1 MISVMTFLS
10 NADFLVSV
18 AEPTRLRILNC
29 VATAPLFVTDLV
41 AILGLPQ
48 PTVSRHLK
56 VLRDLDVVKDLPIPP
71 FVLYQLDVMPGA
83 RARLIRSVLD
93 AVRSDPAGKAERA
106 AALARS
112 RSRVELRTAG
122 AEAHAG

>member
-1 MISVMTFLS
+1 MTVLS

-29 VATAPLFVTDLV
+29 IAAAPLFVSDLV

-56 VLRDLDVVKDLPIPP
+56 VLRDLDVVRDLPIPP
-71 FVLYQLDVMPGA
+71 FVLYQLDVLPGS
-83 RARLIRSVLD
+83 RARLVRALMD
-93 AVRSDPAGKAERA
+93 AVRMDSSAKGDRA

-112 RSRVELRTAG
+112 RTRVEIRTA
-122 AEAHAG
+122 EAAPHAG

>member
-1 MISVMTFLS
+1 MTLLS

-29 VATAPLFVTDLV
+29 VATAPLFVSDLV
-41 AILGLPQ
+41 AILALPQ

-56 VLRDLDVVKDLPIPP
+56 VLRELEIVRDLPIPP
-71 FVLYQLDVMPGA
+71 FVLYQLEILPAA
-83 RARLIRSVLD
+83 RARLIRAVME
-93 AVRSDPAGKAERA
+93 AVRLDPAAKAERA

-112 RSRVELRTAG
+112 RASTELRMAG
-122 AEAHAG
+122 AEANAG

>member
-1 MISVMTFLS
+1 MTVLS

-29 VATAPLFVTDLV
+29 IAAAPLFVSDLV
-41 AILGLPQ
+41 AILALPQ

-56 VLRDLDVVKDLPIPP
+56 VLRDLNVVRDLPIPP
-71 FVLYQLDVMPGA
+71 FVLYQLDVLPSS
-83 RARLIRSVLD
+83 RARLVRALMD
-93 AVRSDPAGKAERA
+93 AVRMDPGSKGDRA

-112 RSRVELRTAG
+112 RTRVEIRTA
-122 AEAHAG
+122 EAAPYAG

>member
-1 MISVMTFLS
+1 MTLLS

-18 AEPTRLRILNC
+18 VEPTRLRILNC
-29 VATAPLFVTDLV
+29 VATAPLFVGDLV

-56 VLRDLDVVKDLPIPP
+56 VLRDLDVVRDLPIPP
-71 FVLYQLDVMPGA
+71 FVVYQLDVLPGA
-83 RARLIRSVLD
+83 RSRRISAVLD
-93 AVRSDPAGKAERA
+93 AMRLDPGAKAERA

-112 RSRVELRTAG
+112 RSRVDVRLSDA
-122 AEAHAG
+122 AAHAG

>member
-1 MISVMTFLS
+1 MTLLS

-29 VATAPLFVTDLV
+29 VAAAPLFVSDLV

-56 VLRDLDVVKDLPIPP
+56 VLRDLEIVRDLPIPP
-71 FVLYQLDVMPGA
+71 FVLYQLDVPAGT
-83 RARLIRSVLD
+83 RLRLIRSVLD
-93 AVRSDPAGKAERA
+93 AIRADPGMKSERA
-106 AALARS
+106 TALARS
-112 RSRVELRTAG
+112 RATLELRVVG
-122 AEAHAG
+122 AEANAG

>member
-1 MISVMTFLS
+1 MS

-18 AEPTRLRILNC
+18 AEPTRLRILHC
-29 VATAPLFVTDLV
+29 IASAPLFVSDLV
-41 AILGLPQ
+41 AILNLPQ

-56 VLRDLDVVKDLPIPP
+56 VLRDLDVVRDLPLPP
-71 FVLYQLDVMPGA
+71 FVLYQLDVPA
-83 RARLIRSVLD
+83 PKRARLIRAVLD
-93 AVRSDPAGKAERA
+93 AIRSDPGARAERA

-112 RSRVELRTAG
+112 RAGMPPRTAG

>member
-1 MISVMTFLS
+1 MTVLS

-29 VATAPLFVTDLV
+29 IAAAPLFVSDLV

-56 VLRDLDVVKDLPIPP
+56 ILRDLDVVRDLPIPP
-71 FVLYQLDVMPGA
+71 FVLYQLDLVPGPRARMVSALMNAVRADPGA
-83 RARLIRSVLD
+83 KLD
-93 AVRSDPAGKAERA
+93 RA

-112 RSRVELRTAG
+112 RSTVAARTAG
-122 AEAHAG
+122 PEANAG

>member
-1 MISVMTFLS
+1 MTVLS

-29 VATAPLFVTDLV
+29 IGTAPLFVSDLV
-41 AILGLPQ
+41 AILGIPQ

-56 VLRDLDVVKDLPIPP
+56 ILRDLDVVRDLPIPP
-71 FVLYQLDVMPGA
+71 FVLYQLDLVPGP
-83 RARLIRSVLD
+83 RARMIRSLID
-93 AVRSDPAGKAERA
+93 AVRADPAAKLDRT

-112 RSRVELRTAG
+112 RATVEMRTSG
-122 AEAHAG
+122 AEANAG

>member
-1 MISVMTFLS
+1 MTVLS

-29 VATAPLFVTDLV
+29 VATAPLFVSDLV
-41 AILGLPQ
+41 AVLGLPQ

-56 VLRDLDVVKDLPIPP
+56 VLRDLDVVRDLPIPP
-71 FVLYQLDVMPGA
+71 FVLYQLDVLPGA
-83 RARLIRSVLD
+83 RARVIRAVLD
-93 AVRSDPAGKAERA
+93 AVRTDPAGKAERA

-112 RSRVELRTAG
+112 RARVELRMAG
-122 AEAHAG
+122 AEANAG

>member
-1 MISVMTFLS
+1 MTVQS

-29 VATAPLFVTDLV
+29 IAAAPLFVSDLV
-41 AILGLPQ
+41 AILGVPQ

-56 VLRDLDVVKDLPIPP
+56 ILRDLDVVRDLPIPP
-71 FVLYQLDVMPGA
+71 FVLYQLDVLPGT
-83 RARLIRSVLD
+83 RARLIRALID
-93 AVRSDPAGKAERA
+93 AVRADPGAKVDRA
-106 AALARS
+106 AASARA
-112 RSRVELRTAG
+112 RTHMDQRTAG

>member
-1 MISVMTFLS
+1 MTVLS

-29 VATAPLFVTDLV
+29 IACAPLFVSDLV
-41 AILGLPQ
+41 AILDVPQ

-56 VLRDLDVVKDLPIPP
+56 ILRDLDVVRDLPIPP
-71 FVLYQLDVMPGA
+71 FVLYQLDVLPGP
-83 RARLIRSVLD
+83 RSRLIRALID
-93 AVRSDPAGKAERA
+93 ALRADPGAKIDRA

-112 RSRVELRTAG
+112 RAHVEQRTAAVG
-122 AEAHAG
+122 AEANAG

>member
-1 MISVMTFLS
+1 MTVLS

-29 VATAPLFVTDLV
+29 IAAAPLFVSDLV

-56 VLRDLDVVKDLPIPP
+56 ILRDLDVVRDLPIPP
-71 FVLYQLDVMPGA
+71 FVLYQLDLVPGP
-83 RARLIRSVLD
+83 RARMVRALMD
-93 AVRSDPAGKAERA
+93 AVRVDPGAKVDRA
-106 AALARS
+106 AAVARS
-112 RSRVELRTAG
+112 RSTVAARTAG
-122 AEAHAG
+122 AEANAG

>member
-1 MISVMTFLS
+1 MTVLS

-29 VATAPLFVTDLV
+29 IATAPLFVSDLV
-41 AILGLPQ
+41 AILGVPQ

-56 VLRDLDVVKDLPIPP
+56 ILRDLDVVRDLPIPP
-71 FVLYQLDVMPGA
+71 FVLYRLDVLPGT
-83 RARLIRSVLD
+83 RARLIRALMD
-93 AVRSDPAGKAERA
+93 AVRADPGAKVDRA

-112 RSRVELRTAG
+112 RTHVDRRTAG
-122 AEAHAG
+122 AEANAG